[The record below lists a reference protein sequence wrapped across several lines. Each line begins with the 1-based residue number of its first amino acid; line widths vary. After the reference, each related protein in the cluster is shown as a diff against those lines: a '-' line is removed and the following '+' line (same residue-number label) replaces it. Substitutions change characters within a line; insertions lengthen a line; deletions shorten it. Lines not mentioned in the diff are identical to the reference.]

1 MLPCCVDV
9 VLETMPVK
17 LYGRSHPD
25 PKTLRRWST
34 LRVMGPVGVKGE
46 RGSRVTRKVHG
57 FKGLRCR
64 RFPKVSKVLGRQ
76 VFELKAP
83 RVKGFKTCRDIFF
96 NTLTTPHPTA

>member
-1 MLPCCVDV
+1 
-9 VLETMPVK
+9 MPVK

-34 LRVMGPVGVKGE
+34 LRVMDPVGVKGG

-57 FKGLRCR
+57 FKGPRCR

-83 RVKGFKTCRDIFF
+83 RVKGFKTCGNIS
-96 NTLTTPHPTA
+96 